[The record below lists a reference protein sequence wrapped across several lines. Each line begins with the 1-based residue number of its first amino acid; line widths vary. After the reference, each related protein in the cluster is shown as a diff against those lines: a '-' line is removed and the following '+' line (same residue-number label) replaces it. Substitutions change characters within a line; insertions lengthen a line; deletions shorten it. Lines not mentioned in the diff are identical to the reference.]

1 MDRPYKKPVQAALRS
16 KAGIARHSRPAWMKQ
31 ALAGTNI
38 SDVTVAQIIM
48 SRSAGWSWADSRA
61 RRAAARPRLAE
72 VSLAAA
78 MRRSPMPVRER
89 IHSSDVSRLAGKS
102 PLRNDRA
109 GKLLPVPS
117 SMTPKEV
124 LMDHLE
130 NQSLTTRGAP
140 ITAPVLFLSPIYEE
154 VAEKQDTVLDK
165 KFGERRLWRTAT
177 AGYGRAVKHSEWF
190 SHHSLSWGAYAP
202 QLRNLGM
209 RALHL
214 RRHLE
219 SLAIFAGQQGVGL
232 FVIDKNLLGRLHSQ
246 LAADAALDCAEVDL
260 VVLEVLFHALEGF
273 ASVLVLGEGLRRL
286 AERLFVTEAIAD
298 VAQMAQGAG
307 EMAFEN
313 VGVEVLDLAA
323 ADGLDEV
330 AIMVFAAV
338 EFLDDLALG
347 GESGRFFVTGAD
359 HVTVG
364 AVPDIADPGAE
375 QSLGQQSAHLKNQLT
390 VAVIEDTNL
399 RVGGLA
405 IIEVAVAAAD
415 AENAFGQLLLVQP
428 PTRLVHLVNALVA
441 QVAVTGVP
449 DPVPIV
455 V

>member
-1 MDRPYKKPVQAALRS
+1 
-16 KAGIARHSRPAWMKQ
+16 
-31 ALAGTNI
+31 
-38 SDVTVAQIIM
+38 
-48 SRSAGWSWADSRA
+48 
-61 RRAAARPRLAE
+61 
-72 VSLAAA
+72 
-78 MRRSPMPVRER
+78 
-89 IHSSDVSRLAGKS
+89 
-102 PLRNDRA
+102 
-109 GKLLPVPS
+109 
-117 SMTPKEV
+117 
-124 LMDHLE
+124 
-130 NQSLTTRGAP
+130 
-140 ITAPVLFLSPIYEE
+140 
-154 VAEKQDTVLDK
+154 
-165 KFGERRLWRTAT
+165 
-177 AGYGRAVKHSEWF
+177 
-190 SHHSLSWGAYAP
+190 
-202 QLRNLGM
+202 M

-338 EFLDDLALG
+338 
-347 GESGRFFVTGAD
+347 
-359 HVTVG
+359 
-364 AVPDIADPGAE
+364 PDIADPGAE
-375 QSLGQQSAHLKNQLT
+375 QSLGQESAHLKNQLT

-405 IIEVAVAAAD
+405 IVEVAVAAAD